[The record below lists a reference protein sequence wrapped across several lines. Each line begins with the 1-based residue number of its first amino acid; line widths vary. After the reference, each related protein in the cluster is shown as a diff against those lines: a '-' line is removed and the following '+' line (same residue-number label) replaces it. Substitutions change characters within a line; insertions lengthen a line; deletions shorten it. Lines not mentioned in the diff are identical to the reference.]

1 MKVSSGLFIGL
12 TRMAEELL
20 EELEIN
26 PDILRENATKDYAAS
41 TTSRPTTTTVE
52 NTSSTLPP
60 TTASTASTTITTTE
74 KLGFWSLH
82 TFRAYSLKMSRKCG
96 FFEKCH
102 DYEGFFSGCC
112 PTLSLQTNGSAKLA
126 QPHAFGLYDLF
137 DIENNDLIVYRRRN
151 PQPQQLYLF
160 K

>member
-1 MKVSSGLFIGL
+1 
-12 TRMAEELL
+12 
-20 EELEIN
+20 
-26 PDILRENATKDYAAS
+26 
-41 TTSRPTTTTVE
+41 
-52 NTSSTLPP
+52 
-60 TTASTASTTITTTE
+60 
-74 KLGFWSLH
+74 
-82 TFRAYSLKMSRKCG
+82 MSRKYG
-96 FFEKCH
+96 FLENVMIMR
-102 DYEGFFSGCC
+102 GFISFSGCC